1 MPKSI
6 YEIARMRTAER
17 EAEKFGISAVFSPR
31 RAKRPH
37 ASPSDMPEVRSV
49 TNKRYYENNHDYL
62 LAKSN
67 EYGRTFKEKYGVYPS
82 AWLYWKRK
90 LDRHEISVSDLPDKY
105 LRIYNDRLTKAKESI
120 GV

>member
-17 EAEKFGISAVFSPR
+17 EAEKFGIGAVFSPR
-31 RAKRPH
+31 KAKRPH
-37 ASPSDMPEVRSV
+37 TSPSDRREVRKV
-49 TNKRYYENNHDYL
+49 TNKNYYSKHHDTL
-62 LAKSN
+62 LARAN
-67 EYGRTFKEKYGVYPS
+67 DYNREFKKKYGVYPS

-105 LRIYNDRLTKAKESI
+105 LRIYNDRLTKAKE
-120 GV
+120 GVGL